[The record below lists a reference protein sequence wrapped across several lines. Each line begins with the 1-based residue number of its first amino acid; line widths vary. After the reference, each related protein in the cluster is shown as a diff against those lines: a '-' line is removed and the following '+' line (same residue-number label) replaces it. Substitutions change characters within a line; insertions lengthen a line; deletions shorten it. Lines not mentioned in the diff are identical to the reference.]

1 MRRLIVVAT
10 PEVRRR
16 GYTVD
21 VKASICAVAAHRRA
35 KLPRRAASE
44 RETGAHRIARVHQ
57 VTSTRYRAA
66 RGGVGRRAG
75 AVECGSERN

>member
-21 VKASICAVAAHRRA
+21 VKASICAAHRRA
-35 KLPRRAASE
+35 RNSLDALLHRRG
-44 RETGAHRIARVHQ
+44 RRVRVARV
-57 VTSTRYRAA
+57 
-66 RGGVGRRAG
+66 
-75 AVECGSERN
+75 

>member
-35 KLPRRAASE
+35 KLPRRATSE
-44 RETGAHRIARVHQ
+44 REREGERGAHRIARVHQ
-57 VTSTRYRAA
+57 VTSTRYQAA
-66 RGGVGRRAG
+66 QGGVGRRG
-75 AVECGSERN
+75 WGG

>member
-35 KLPRRAASE
+35 KLPRRRE
-44 RETGAHRIARVHQ
+44 RQMRTVSHAY
-57 VTSTRYRAA
+57 TK
-66 RGGVGRRAG
+66 
-75 AVECGSERN
+75 